1 MTTAP
6 LDDPAPPGDDPAPE
20 PAPRV
25 MTSRNVLFYLAA
37 RFFWTAAFQICNV
50 AVAWLVYEVTHSAW
64 ALGLVGLAAFAPK
77 LVVTFV
83 SGLVADRFDRRLIVT
98 VSLMVNALATLGLLL
113 AVLVQPVALWAVYLL
128 FVVSATARGFAN
140 PAIGALAANLVKRK
154 DLSRVVSLAM
164 SVTQF
169 ANILGPA
176 LGGFIYLAGASAPFA
191 AAAGLFLAS
200 SALIAMVHHREEARS
215 KAPVT
220 LADVFAGLG
229 FIWQR
234 PTILGAVSMDMFAV
248 LLGGAVALL
257 PIVADEMLHVGPVGL
272 GVLRSMP
279 ALGAMMLGIFLAY
292 RPITRRAGAKLF
304 IATGVFGL
312 ATVGFGLSHSFFLS
326 LFFLWLMGATDVF
339 SVVIRQT
346 LVQGDTPDHMRGR
359 VGAVNALFIG
369 ASNELGEFESG
380 ATAALFG
387 LVPAIVLG
395 GAGTLLVV
403 VLWAFLFPTLR
414 RRDQLVEL

>member
-1 MTTAP
+1 MTRPTRHDPAAP
-6 LDDPAPPGDDPAPE
+6 LE
-20 PAPRV
+20 PRPRV

-50 AVAWLVYEVTHSAW
+50 AVAWLVYDVTRSAW

-83 SGLVADRFDRRLIVT
+83 SGLVADRFDRRLIVSI
-98 VSLMVNALATLGLLL
+98 SLLVNALSTVGL
-113 AVLVQPVALWAVYLL
+113 VLVVLADPVPLWAVYVL
-128 FVVSATARGFAN
+128 FVTSATARGFAN
-140 PAIGALAANLVKRK
+140 PAISALGANLVARE
-154 DLSRVVSLAM
+154 DLARVFSLAM

-176 LGGFIYLAGASAPFA
+176 LGGFIYLGGAAAPFVTA
-191 AAAGLFLAS
+191 AVLFLAS
-200 SALIAMVHHREEARS
+200 SVLIAMVRHRSEARP

-220 LADVFAGLG
+220 LADVFAGLS
-229 FIWQR
+229 FIWTR
-234 PTILGAVSMDMFAV
+234 PTLLGAVSMDMFAV

-257 PIVADEMLHVGPVGL
+257 PMVASEILHVGPVGL

-279 ALGAMMLGIFLAY
+279 ALGAMMLGIYLAY
-292 RPITRRAGAKLF
+292 APIRRRAGTKLF
-304 IATGVFGL
+304 VATAIFGL
-312 ATVGFGLSHSFFLS
+312 ATIGFGLSENFALS
-326 LFFLWLMGATDVF
+326 LFFLWVLGATDVF

-387 LVPAIVLG
+387 LVPAIVMG
-395 GAGTLLVV
+395 GAGTVIIV
-403 VLWAFLFPTLR
+403 ALWAVLFPTLR
-414 RRDQLVEL
+414 RRDALVEI